1 MQPLKTYFSRIA
13 RLIGLASLE
22 DDLDLWSR
30 YARGTGTPPAARFL
44 FEAAKDGNV
53 SQIED
58 ILRDEGRSIRPVLI
72 AALSL
77 AALNGRAR
85 AASRLIEAG
94 ADVHEHYEQPL
105 RWAAEGGHDTTVEVL
120 LNAGANPH
128 FRDDEP
134 IRLALAN
141 GHPDTAAILQNWP
154 RPA

>member
-1 MQPLKTYFSRIA
+1 MQPLRTYFSRIA
-13 RLIGLASLE
+13 RLIGLTSPE

-30 YARGTGTPPAARFL
+30 YTRGAGAPPATRFL
-44 FEAAKDGNV
+44 FEAAANGNV

-58 ILRDEGRSIRPVLI
+58 ILRNEGRAIRPMLNN
-72 AALSL
+72 ALAL
-77 AALNGRAR
+77 AARNGRAR

-94 ADVHEHYEQPL
+94 ADVHELHDEPI
-105 RWAAEGGHDTTVEVL
+105 RWAAEGGHNTTVEVL

-128 FRDDEP
+128 IRDDEP
-134 IRLALAN
+134 IRLALTN